1 MVMVLSSL
9 GGKTEL
15 IYPKMRLWLEWKARL
30 ITIECVRNSMSPPR
44 CWKLLNLIAC
54 SKPCW
59 TQRQDSRQDS
69 LGLFQR
75 LSPAVKMPPRLNFTF
90 NRNSSSP
97 EQIGETGENEGYFAL
112 VKAAILGMIFVLAAC
127 GNFFLLYTLWK
138 KRKRNTRTQLFLF
151 HLCLADLVVA
161 FFQVLPQL
169 SMEITHGF
177 KGSDSLCR
185 IVKYLQVFGMFAS
198 TYMIVAMTIDRYHAV
213 CRPMVSFF
221 KGSFR
226 RYVAIGTAWLISLA
240 FSTPQ
245 LFIFSLQRI
254 EENLYDCWAT
264 FVEPWGQRIY
274 ITWITLSVFLFP
286 AIILLY
292 CQLRICTG
300 IYFNMKRKTLQ
311 GATGDGRSCARGV
324 SSAML
329 KTVKMTFVIILAYSI
344 CWTPFFVVQLWS
356 AWSPSAPTQGWY
368 WDYLMLSLYLQ
379 KHCNAYTVVNCHFS
393 SITKHVPEKHA

>member
-1 MVMVLSSL
+1 MCLCAIATAHLECLIPIVYCTLVTLKGLTAITSVSLSACVSHFVMSH
-9 GGKTEL
+9 
-15 IYPKMRLWLEWKARL
+15 RF
-30 ITIECVRNSMSPPR
+30 
-44 CWKLLNLIAC
+44 NL
-54 SKPCW
+54 
-59 TQRQDSRQDS
+59 
-69 LGLFQR
+69 
-75 LSPAVKMPPRLNFTF
+75 TF
-90 NRNSSSP
+90 NSNSSASP
-97 EQIGETGENEGYFAL
+97 KQFGEADENEAHFARI
-112 VKAAILGMIFVLAAC
+112 KAGVLGAIFVLATC
-127 GNFFLLYTLWK
+127 GNVFLLYTLWK
-138 KRKRNTRTQLFLF
+138 KRKRNSRTQLFLF

-177 KGSDSLCR
+177 KGSDALCR
-185 IVKYLQVFGMFAS
+185 IVKYLQVVGMFAS

-213 CRPMVSFF
+213 CKPMVSFF

-226 RYVAIGTAWLISLA
+226 RYVAIGAAWLISLV

-254 EENLYDCWAT
+254 EENLYDCWAS
-264 FVEPWGQRIY
+264 FIEPWGQRIY
-274 ITWITLSVFLFP
+274 ITWITLSVFLLP

-311 GATGDGRSCARGV
+311 GATGDARSCPRGV

-368 WDYLMLSLYLQ
+368 
-379 KHCNAYTVVNCHFS
+379 
-393 SITKHVPEKHA
+393 